1 MNQPRNNADF
11 NPYESAQQK
20 GTHGEQ
26 PETAASC
33 ARMPNVQTPDSAAGA
48 DSVTG
53 IEPNDPTHAAPP
65 QNPQSDTASSTAQA
79 PGQASPA
86 SVPQADQ
93 HPFGHPVPPQ
103 APYAQPSYGAPQPPA
118 NPYAAAAPKPA
129 KKWPWVL
136 LGCALAFL
144 MGLGGCVD
152 FATVGMV
159 ADSLHSRADGVHSFD
174 FDDLP
179 YGYDPDDLPDSDYY
193 GGFTLSDIKEAAGD
207 LPCDIDDEGKAAP
220 GVYVVGRDID
230 EGLYFLQGNPST
242 ESECYLFDP
251 EGFGTYNMDAAVTYT
266 GNYFADLE
274 DGQVVVF
281 MPSSASM
288 LMIPA
293 DQADFQPQAPYT
305 SGLYRVG
312 QDIPAGTYS
321 IAVSP
326 DAPRNA
332 SQDYAAYV
340 MKDLDF
346 DDDSITDSKPLLRG
360 STQTITVEN
369 GEWLELFGTT
379 ATPTE

>member
-1 MNQPRNNADF
+1 MNQPRNNADS
-11 NPYESAQQK
+11 NPYESAQQ
-20 GTHGEQ
+20 
-26 PETAASC
+26 
-33 ARMPNVQTPDSAAGA
+33 QT
-48 DSVTG
+48 
-53 IEPNDPTHAAPP
+53 P
-65 QNPQSDTASSTAQA
+65 QNPQLDAAASAAQA
-79 PGQASPA
+79 PEPPA
-86 SVPQADQ
+86 SDNAATAGNGAGIDFNGPDRPAPLQDPQPDTTANAAQTPGNADPAASQ
-93 HPFGHPVPPQ
+93 QPCEYPVPPQ

-118 NPYAAAAPKPA
+118 NPYAAIAPKPA

-144 MGLGGCVD
+144 MGLGGCVGL
-152 FATVGMV
+152 ATVDMV
-159 ADSLHSRADGVHSFD
+159 ADSLHSRADGVHSYD

-179 YGYDPDDLPDSDYY
+179 YGHDPDDLPDSDYY

-242 ESECYLFDP
+242 ESECYLFAP
-251 EGFGTYNMDAAVTYT
+251 EGSGTYSMSTAVTYT

-274 DGQVVVF
+274 KGQVVVF
-281 MPSSASM
+281 MPSANSM

-293 DQADFQPQAPYT
+293 DQADFQPQAPYA

-312 QDIPAGTYS
+312 QDIPAGTYT
-321 IAVSP
+321 ITVSP
-326 DAPRNA
+326 DAPHNA

-360 STQTITVEN
+360 GTQTITVED
-369 GEWLELFGTT
+369 GEWLELFGTI
-379 ATPTE
+379 ATPAQ

>member
-1 MNQPRNNADF
+1 MNQPRNNPDF
-11 NPYESAQQK
+11 NPYESAQQA
-20 GTHGEQ
+20 GTQSPQLDATASAAQTPGNASPVSEAGNCADSS
-26 PETAASC
+26 PNETAEPTAPQVER
-33 ARMPNVQTPDSAAGA
+33 AETPMSA
-48 DSVTG
+48 
-53 IEPNDPTHAAPP
+53 
-65 QNPQSDTASSTAQA
+65 AQA
-79 PGQASPA
+79 PANAGPA
-86 SVPQADQ
+86 AVPQAAQ
-93 HPFGHPVPPQ
+93 QPSGYAVPPQ
-103 APYAQPSYGAPQPPA
+103 APYTQPSYGSPQPPA
-118 NPYAAAAPKPA
+118 NPYTAEPKPA

-144 MGLGGCVD
+144 MGLGGCVG

-159 ADSLHSRADGVHSFD
+159 ADSLHSRADDVHSYD

-207 LPCDIDDEGKAAP
+207 LPCDIDDEGKATA

-242 ESECYLFDP
+242 EAEFYLFSP
-251 EGFGTYNMDAAVTYT
+251 EGSGTYSMSAAVTYT

-274 DGQVVVF
+274 NGEVIAF
-281 MPSSASM
+281 MPSANSM

-293 DQADFQPQAPYT
+293 DQADFQPQAPYA

-312 QDIPAGTYS
+312 QDIPAGTYT
-321 IAVSP
+321 ITVSP
-326 DAPRNA
+326 DAPHNA

-360 STQTITVEN
+360 STQTVTVED

-379 ATPTE
+379 ATPIE

>member
-1 MNQPRNNADF
+1 MNQPRNNHDS
-11 NPYESAQQK
+11 NPYESTQQ
-20 GTHGEQ
+20 TPPQGEQ
-26 PETAASC
+26 PET
-33 ARMPNVQTPDSAAGA
+33 PAGA
-48 DSVTG
+48 TQAHGSQASG
-53 IEPNDPTHAAPP
+53 NAGMSPNDPAHSAASQSP
-65 QNPQSDTASSTAQA
+65 QPDTAASPVQA
-79 PGQASPA
+79 PGNADPA
-86 SVPQADQ
+86 AVPQTAQ
-93 HPFGHPVPPQ
+93 QPSVYAAAPQ
-103 APYAQPSYGAPQPPA
+103 APYTQPSYGAPQPPA
-118 NPYAAAAPKPA
+118 NPYVAVAPKPA

-144 MGLGGCVD
+144 MGLGGCVG

-174 FDDLP
+174 FDDMP

-207 LPCDIDDEGKAAP
+207 LPCDVDDEGKAAP

-251 EGFGTYNMDAAVTYT
+251 EGSGTYSMSAAVTYT

-274 DGQVVVF
+274 NGQVIAFV
-281 MPSSASM
+281 PSAKSM

-293 DQADFQPQAPYT
+293 DQADFQPQAPYA

-312 QDIPAGTYS
+312 QDIPAGTYT
-321 IAVSP
+321 ITVSP
-326 DAPRNA
+326 DAPHNA

-360 STQTITVEN
+360 STQTVTVED
-369 GEWLELFGTT
+369 GEWLELFGTI
-379 ATPTE
+379 ATPAE

>member
-1 MNQPRNNADF
+1 MNQPRNNPDF
-11 NPYESAQQK
+11 NPYESAQQA
-20 GTHGEQ
+20 GT
-26 PETAASC
+26 
-33 ARMPNVQTPDSAAGA
+33 
-48 DSVTG
+48 
-53 IEPNDPTHAAPP
+53 
-65 QNPQSDTASSTAQA
+65 QNPQLDVTASAAQT
-79 PGQASPA
+79 PGNASPA
-86 SVPQADQ
+86 SEAGNCADSSPNETAEPTAPQVERAETATSAAQAPCQAGTAAVPQAAQ
-93 HPFGHPVPPQ
+93 QPSGYAVPPQ
-103 APYAQPSYGAPQPPA
+103 APYAQPSYGSPQPPA
-118 NPYAAAAPKPA
+118 NPYAAESKPA
-129 KKWPWVL
+129 KKWPWIL

-144 MGLGGCVD
+144 MGLGGCVG

-159 ADSLHSRADGVHSFD
+159 ADSLHSRADGVHSYD

-193 GGFTLSDIKEAAGD
+193 GGFTLSDIKKAAGD
-207 LPCDIDDEGKAAP
+207 LPCDIDDEGKATA

-242 ESECYLFDP
+242 EAEFYLFSP
-251 EGFGTYNMDAAVTYT
+251 EGSGTYSMSAAVTYT

-274 DGQVVVF
+274 NGQVIAF
-281 MPSSASM
+281 MPSANSM

-293 DQADFQPQAPYT
+293 AQADFQPQAPYA

-312 QDIPAGTYS
+312 QDIPVGTYT
-321 IAVSP
+321 ITVSP
-326 DAPRNA
+326 DAPHNA

-360 STQTITVEN
+360 STQTVTVED
-369 GEWLELFGTT
+369 GEWLELFGTI

>member
-1 MNQPRNNADF
+1 
-11 NPYESAQQK
+11 
-20 GTHGEQ
+20 
-26 PETAASC
+26 
-33 ARMPNVQTPDSAAGA
+33 
-48 DSVTG
+48 
-53 IEPNDPTHAAPP
+53 
-65 QNPQSDTASSTAQA
+65 
-79 PGQASPA
+79 
-86 SVPQADQ
+86 
-93 HPFGHPVPPQ
+93 
-103 APYAQPSYGAPQPPA
+103 
-118 NPYAAAAPKPA
+118 
-129 KKWPWVL
+129 
-136 LGCALAFL
+136 
-144 MGLGGCVD
+144 MGLGGCVG

-207 LPCDIDDEGKAAP
+207 LPCDIDDEDKAAP

-281 MPSSASM
+281 MPSSTSM

-293 DQADFQPQAPYT
+293 DQADFQPQAPYA

-312 QDIPAGTYS
+312 QDIPAGTYT
-321 IAVSP
+321 ITVSP

>member
-1 MNQPRNNADF
+1 MNQPRNNHDS
-11 NPYESAQQK
+11 NPYESTQQ
-20 GTHGEQ
+20 TPPQGEQ
-26 PETAASC
+26 PET
-33 ARMPNVQTPDSAAGA
+33 PAGA
-48 DSVTG
+48 TQAHGSQAG
-53 IEPNDPTHAAPP
+53 GNAGMSPNDPAHSAASQSP
-65 QNPQSDTASSTAQA
+65 QPDTGASPVQA
-79 PGQASPA
+79 PGNADPA
-86 SVPQADQ
+86 AIPQTAQQPSVYAAA
-93 HPFGHPVPPQ
+93 PQ
-103 APYAQPSYGAPQPPA
+103 APYTQPSYGAPQPPA
-118 NPYAAAAPKPA
+118 NPYAAAPKPA

-144 MGLGGCVD
+144 MGLGGCVG

-251 EGFGTYNMDAAVTYT
+251 EGFGTYSMDAAVTYT

-293 DQADFQPQAPYT
+293 DQADFQPQAPYA

>member
-1 MNQPRNNADF
+1 MNQPRNNHDF
-11 NPYESAQQK
+11 NPYESAQQ
-20 GTHGEQ
+20 T
-26 PETAASC
+26 
-33 ARMPNVQTPDSAAGA
+33 GA
-48 DSVTG
+48 
-53 IEPNDPTHAAPP
+53 
-65 QNPQSDTASSTAQA
+65 QNPQLGTTASAAQT
-79 PGQASPA
+79 PGNASPA
-86 SVPQADQ
+86 SEASNCADSSPNETARPAAPKAEQSDMAAGAMQTPCQAGTAAVPQAAQ
-93 HPFGHPVPPQ
+93 QPSGCAVPPQ
-103 APYAQPSYGAPQPPA
+103 APYSQPSYGAPQPPA
-118 NPYAAAAPKPA
+118 NPYAAAPKPA

-144 MGLGGCVD
+144 MGLGGCVG

-159 ADSLHSRADGVHSFD
+159 ADSLHSRADGVHSYD

-207 LPCDIDDEGKAAP
+207 LPCDIDDEGKATA

-242 ESECYLFDP
+242 EAEFYLFSP
-251 EGFGTYNMDAAVTYT
+251 EGSGTYSMSAAVTYT

-274 DGQVVVF
+274 NGQVIAF
-281 MPSSASM
+281 MPSAKSM

-293 DQADFQPQAPYT
+293 DQADFQPQAPYA

-312 QDIPAGTYS
+312 QDIPAGTYT
-321 IAVSP
+321 ITVSP
-326 DAPRNA
+326 DAPHNA

-346 DDDSITDSKPLLRG
+346 DDDSIIDSKPLLRG
-360 STQTITVEN
+360 STQTVTVED
-369 GEWLELFGTT
+369 GEWLELFGTI
-379 ATPTE
+379 ATPIE

>member
-1 MNQPRNNADF
+1 MNQPRNNPDF
-11 NPYESAQQK
+11 NPYESAQQ
-20 GTHGEQ
+20 T
-26 PETAASC
+26 
-33 ARMPNVQTPDSAAGA
+33 GA
-48 DSVTG
+48 
-53 IEPNDPTHAAPP
+53 
-65 QNPQSDTASSTAQA
+65 QNPQLDTTANAPQA
-79 PGQASPA
+79 PGNAGPA
-86 SVPQADQ
+86 SKAVNCADPSPNGTAQPTAPRVECAETATGVAQVPCQADPAAVPQATQ
-93 HPFGHPVPPQ
+93 QPSGYAVPPQ
-103 APYAQPSYGAPQPPA
+103 APYTQPSYGAPQPPA
-118 NPYAAAAPKPA
+118 NPYAAVAPKPA

-144 MGLGGCVD
+144 MGLGGCVG

-207 LPCDIDDEGKAAP
+207 LPCDIDDEGKATP

-242 ESECYLFDP
+242 ESECYLFAP
-251 EGFGTYNMDAAVTYT
+251 EGSGTYSMSTAVTYT
-266 GNYFADLE
+266 GNYFAELE
-274 DGQVVVF
+274 KGQVVVF
-281 MPSSASM
+281 MPSAKSM

-293 DQADFQPQAPYT
+293 DQADFQPQAPYA

-312 QDIPAGTYS
+312 KDIPAGTYS
-321 IAVSP
+321 ITVSP
-326 DAPRNA
+326 DAPHNA

-360 STQTITVEN
+360 STQTITVED
-369 GEWLELFGTT
+369 GEWLELFGTI
-379 ATPTE
+379 ATPIE

>member
-1 MNQPRNNADF
+1 MNQPRNNHDS
-11 NPYESAQQK
+11 NPYESAQQ
-20 GTHGEQ
+20 T
-26 PETAASC
+26 T
-33 ARMPNVQTPDSAAGA
+33 
-48 DSVTG
+48 
-53 IEPNDPTHAAPP
+53 P
-65 QNPQSDTASSTAQA
+65 QNPQLDAAPNAAQA
-79 PGQASPA
+79 PEPQSAYPA
-86 SVPQADQ
+86 SETGSGSDPNPNGTAQPAAPQVEQPDMTAGAAQ
-93 HPFGHPVPPQ
+93 APANVGPAAKQQATQQPSGYAVPPQ
-103 APYAQPSYGAPQPPA
+103 APYAHPSYGAPQPPA
-118 NPYAAAAPKPA
+118 NPYAATPKPA

-144 MGLGGCVD
+144 MGLGGCVG

-332 SQDYAAYV
+332 SQDYAAHV

-360 STQTITVEN
+360 RTQTITVEN

>member
-1 MNQPRNNADF
+1 MNQPRNNHDS
-11 NPYESAQQK
+11 NPYESAQQ
-20 GTHGEQ
+20 T
-26 PETAASC
+26 T
-33 ARMPNVQTPDSAAGA
+33 
-48 DSVTG
+48 
-53 IEPNDPTHAAPP
+53 P
-65 QNPQSDTASSTAQA
+65 QNPQLEATPNAAQA
-79 PGQASPA
+79 PEPQSAYPA
-86 SVPQADQ
+86 SETGSGSDSNPNGTAQPAAPQVEQPDMTAGPAQAPANVGPAAKQ
-93 HPFGHPVPPQ
+93 HATQQPSGYAVPPQ
-103 APYAQPSYGAPQPPA
+103 TPYAQPSYDAPQPPA
-118 NPYAAAAPKPA
+118 NPYAAAPKPA

-144 MGLGGCVD
+144 MGLGGCVG

-159 ADSLHSRADGVHSFD
+159 ADSLHSRADGVHSYD

-179 YGYDPDDLPDSDYY
+179 YGYDPDDPPDSDYY

-207 LPCDIDDEGKAAP
+207 LPCDIDDEGKATA

-251 EGFGTYNMDAAVTYT
+251 EGFGTYSMDAAVTYT

-293 DQADFQPQAPYT
+293 DQADFQPQAPYA

-312 QDIPAGTYS
+312 QDIPAGTYT
-321 IAVSP
+321 ITVSP

-332 SQDYAAYV
+332 SQDYAACV

-360 STQTITVEN
+360 STQTITVED
-369 GEWLELFGTT
+369 GEWLELFGAT

>member
-1 MNQPRNNADF
+1 MNQPRNNPDF
-11 NPYESAQQK
+11 NPYESAQQ
-20 GTHGEQ
+20 
-26 PETAASC
+26 
-33 ARMPNVQTPDSAAGA
+33 
-48 DSVTG
+48 TG
-53 IEPNDPTHAAPP
+53 G
-65 QNPQSDTASSTAQA
+65 QNPQLDTTAKAAQAFESQSAYPASEAGSYADPGPNETAEPTAPQAERAETAMGAAQA
-79 PGQASPA
+79 PGNAVPA
-86 SVPQADQ
+86 AAPQAAQ
-93 HPFGHPVPPQ
+93 QPSGYAVPPQ
-103 APYAQPSYGAPQPPA
+103 APYAQPSYGAPQSPA
-118 NPYAAAAPKPA
+118 NPYAAAPKPA
-129 KKWPWVL
+129 KKWPWIL

-144 MGLGGCVD
+144 MGLGGCVG

-159 ADSLHSRADGVHSFD
+159 ADSLHSRADGVHSYD

-179 YGYDPDDLPDSDYY
+179 YGNDPDDLPDSDYY

-207 LPCDIDDEGKAAP
+207 LPCDIDDEGKATA

-242 ESECYLFDP
+242 EAEFYLFSP
-251 EGFGTYNMDAAVTYT
+251 EGSGTYSMSAAVTYT

-274 DGQVVVF
+274 RGQVIAF
-281 MPSSASM
+281 MPSAKSM

-293 DQADFQPQAPYT
+293 DQADFQPQAPYA

-312 QDIPAGTYS
+312 QDIPAGTYT
-321 IAVSP
+321 ITVSP
-326 DAPRNA
+326 DAPHNA

-360 STQTITVEN
+360 STQTVTVED
-369 GEWLELFGTT
+369 GEWLELFGTI

>member
-1 MNQPRNNADF
+1 MNQPRNNPDF
-11 NPYESAQQK
+11 NPYESAQQT
-20 GTHGEQ
+20 GT
-26 PETAASC
+26 
-33 ARMPNVQTPDSAAGA
+33 
-48 DSVTG
+48 
-53 IEPNDPTHAAPP
+53 
-65 QNPQSDTASSTAQA
+65 QNPQLNTTANAAQA
-79 PGQASPA
+79 PGNAGSASEAGNCADPSPNETAEPTAPQVEQPDMTAGAAQAPA
-86 SVPQADQ
+86 NAGTAAVPQAAQ
-93 HPFGHPVPPQ
+93 QPSGYAVPPQ
-103 APYAQPSYGAPQPPA
+103 APYVQPSYGSAQPPA
-118 NPYAAAAPKPA
+118 NPYAAEPKPA

-144 MGLGGCVD
+144 MGLGGCVG

-174 FDDLP
+174 FDNLP
-179 YGYDPDDLPDSDYY
+179 YGYDPDELPDSDYY

-207 LPCDIDDEGKAAP
+207 LPCDIDDEGKATP

-242 ESECYLFDP
+242 EAEFYLFTP
-251 EGFGTYNMDAAVTYT
+251 EGSGTYSMSAAVTYT

-274 DGQVVVF
+274 NGQVVVF
-281 MPSSASM
+281 MPSAKSM

-293 DQADFQPQAPYT
+293 DQADFQPQAPYA

-312 QDIPAGTYS
+312 RDIPAGTYT
-321 IAVSP
+321 ITVST
-326 DAPRNA
+326 DAPHNA

-346 DDDSITDSKPLLRG
+346 DDGSITDSKPLLRG
-360 STQTITVEN
+360 GTQTITVED
-369 GEWLELFGTT
+369 GEWLELFGTI

>member
-1 MNQPRNNADF
+1 MNQPCNNHDS
-11 NPYESAQQK
+11 NPYESTQQ
-20 GTHGEQ
+20 TPPQGEQ
-26 PETAASC
+26 PET
-33 ARMPNVQTPDSAAGA
+33 PAGA
-48 DSVTG
+48 TQAHGSQASG
-53 IEPNDPTHAAPP
+53 NAGMSPNDPAHSTASQSP
-65 QNPQSDTASSTAQA
+65 QPDTAASPVQA
-79 PGQASPA
+79 PGNADPA
-86 SVPQADQ
+86 AVPQTAQ
-93 HPFGHPVPPQ
+93 QPSVYAAAPQ
-103 APYAQPSYGAPQPPA
+103 APYTQPSYGAPQPPA
-118 NPYAAAAPKPA
+118 NPYVAVAPKPA

-144 MGLGGCVD
+144 MGLGGCVG

-174 FDDLP
+174 FDDMP

-251 EGFGTYNMDAAVTYT
+251 EGSGTYSMSAAVTYT

-274 DGQVVVF
+274 NGQVIAF
-281 MPSSASM
+281 MPSAKSM

-293 DQADFQPQAPYT
+293 DQADFQPQAPYA

-312 QDIPAGTYS
+312 QDIPAGTYT
-321 IAVSP
+321 ITVSP
-326 DAPRNA
+326 DAPHNA

-360 STQTITVEN
+360 STQTVTVED
-369 GEWLELFGTT
+369 GEWLELFGTI
-379 ATPTE
+379 ATPAE

>member
-1 MNQPRNNADF
+1 MNQPRNNPDF
-11 NPYESAQQK
+11 NPYESAQQT
-20 GTHGEQ
+20 GT
-26 PETAASC
+26 
-33 ARMPNVQTPDSAAGA
+33 
-48 DSVTG
+48 
-53 IEPNDPTHAAPP
+53 
-65 QNPQSDTASSTAQA
+65 QNPQLDTTANAPQAPGNAGPASEAGSNPGTNPDDSAFTTSSQDSQPESATGAAQA
-79 PGQASPA
+79 PGNAGPA
-86 SVPQADQ
+86 AVQQTAQQPSVYAAAPQT
-93 HPFGHPVPPQ
+93 
-103 APYAQPSYGAPQPPA
+103 PYTQPSYGAPQPPA
-118 NPYAAAAPKPA
+118 NPYAAVAPKPA

-144 MGLGGCVD
+144 MGLGGCVG

-207 LPCDIDDEGKAAP
+207 LPCDIDDEGKATP

-242 ESECYLFDP
+242 ESECYLFTP
-251 EGFGTYNMDAAVTYT
+251 EGSGTYSMSTAVTYT

-274 DGQVVVF
+274 KGQVVVF
-281 MPSSASM
+281 MPSAKSM

-293 DQADFQPQAPYT
+293 DQADFQPQAPYA

-312 QDIPAGTYS
+312 QDIPAGTYT
-321 IAVSP
+321 ITVSP
-326 DAPRNA
+326 DAPHNA

-360 STQTITVEN
+360 GTQTITVED
-369 GEWLELFGTT
+369 GEWLELFGTI

>member
-1 MNQPRNNADF
+1 MNQPRNNHDS
-11 NPYESAQQK
+11 NPYESTQQ
-20 GTHGEQ
+20 TPPQGEQ
-26 PETAASC
+26 PET
-33 ARMPNVQTPDSAAGA
+33 PAGA
-48 DSVTG
+48 TQAHGSQASG
-53 IEPNDPTHAAPP
+53 NAGMSPNDPAHSAASQSP
-65 QNPQSDTASSTAQA
+65 QPDTAASPVQA
-79 PGQASPA
+79 PGNADPA
-86 SVPQADQ
+86 AVPQTAQ
-93 HPFGHPVPPQ
+93 QPSVYAAAPQ
-103 APYAQPSYGAPQPPA
+103 APYTQPSYGAPQPPA
-118 NPYAAAAPKPA
+118 NPYVAVAPKPA
-129 KKWPWVL
+129 KMWPWVL

-144 MGLGGCVD
+144 MGLGGCVG

-251 EGFGTYNMDAAVTYT
+251 EGSGTYSMSAAVTYT

-274 DGQVVVF
+274 NGQVIAF
-281 MPSSASM
+281 MPSAKSM

-293 DQADFQPQAPYT
+293 DQADFQPQAPYA

-312 QDIPAGTYS
+312 QDIPAGTYT
-321 IAVSP
+321 ITVSP
-326 DAPRNA
+326 DAPHNA

-360 STQTITVEN
+360 STQTVTVED
-369 GEWLELFGTT
+369 GEWLELFGAI
-379 ATPTE
+379 ATPAE

>member
-1 MNQPRNNADF
+1 MNQPRNNPDF
-11 NPYESAQQK
+11 NPYESAQQ
-20 GTHGEQ
+20 T
-26 PETAASC
+26 
-33 ARMPNVQTPDSAAGA
+33 GA
-48 DSVTG
+48 
-53 IEPNDPTHAAPP
+53 
-65 QNPQSDTASSTAQA
+65 QNPQLDTTASAAQT
-79 PGQASPA
+79 PGNASPA
-86 SVPQADQ
+86 SEASNCADSSPNETARPAAPKAEHAETAMGAAQTPCQACPAAAPQAAQ
-93 HPFGHPVPPQ
+93 QPSGCAVPPQ
-103 APYAQPSYGAPQPPA
+103 TPYTQPSYGAPQPPA
-118 NPYAAAAPKPA
+118 NPYAAAPKPA

-144 MGLGGCVD
+144 MGLGGCVG

-207 LPCDIDDEGKAAP
+207 LPCDIDDEGKATP

-251 EGFGTYNMDAAVTYT
+251 EGSGTYSMSTAVTYT

-274 DGQVVVF
+274 KGQVVVF
-281 MPSSASM
+281 MPSAKSM

-293 DQADFQPQAPYT
+293 DQADFQPQAPYA

-312 QDIPAGTYS
+312 QDIPAGTYT
-321 IAVSP
+321 ITVSP
-326 DAPRNA
+326 DAPHNA

-360 STQTITVEN
+360 GTQTITVED
-369 GEWLELFGTT
+369 GEWLELFGTI
-379 ATPTE
+379 ATPAE

>member
-1 MNQPRNNADF
+1 MNQPRNNPDF
-11 NPYESAQQK
+11 NPYESAQQ
-20 GTHGEQ
+20 TPPQGEQ
-26 PETAASC
+26 PETPETPAQAHGSQAGGCTTPNASDPAHPTPSQSSQSNTAAS
-33 ARMPNVQTPDSAAGA
+33 P
-48 DSVTG
+48 
-53 IEPNDPTHAAPP
+53 
-65 QNPQSDTASSTAQA
+65 AQA
-79 PGQASPA
+79 PGEAGPA
-86 SVPQADQ
+86 VAPQAAQ
-93 HPFGHPVPPQ
+93 QPSVYAAAPQ
-103 APYAQPSYGAPQPPA
+103 APYTQPSCGAPQPPA

-144 MGLGGCVD
+144 MGLGGCVG

-193 GGFTLSDIKEAAGD
+193 GGFTLSDIKGAAGD
-207 LPCDIDDEGKAAP
+207 LPCDIDDEGKATP

-242 ESECYLFDP
+242 ESECYLFAP
-251 EGFGTYNMDAAVTYT
+251 EGSGTYSMSTAVTYT
-266 GNYFADLE
+266 GNYFAELE
-274 DGQVVVF
+274 KGQVVVF
-281 MPSSASM
+281 MPSAKSM

-293 DQADFQPQAPYT
+293 EQADFQPQAPYA

-312 QDIPAGTYS
+312 QDIPAGTYT
-321 IAVSP
+321 ITVSP
-326 DAPRNA
+326 DAPHNA

-360 STQTITVEN
+360 GTQTITVED
-369 GEWLELFGTT
+369 GEWLELFGTI

>member
-1 MNQPRNNADF
+1 MNQPRNNADS
-11 NPYESAQQK
+11 NPYESAQQ
-20 GTHGEQ
+20 
-26 PETAASC
+26 
-33 ARMPNVQTPDSAAGA
+33 
-48 DSVTG
+48 
-53 IEPNDPTHAAPP
+53 PTP
-65 QNPQSDTASSTAQA
+65 QNPQLDAAANAAQAPEPPASDNVAAAGNVAGIDLNGPDRPAPLQDPQPDTTANAAQA
-79 PGQASPA
+79 PGNAGPA
-86 SVPQADQ
+86 AGQQPS
-93 HPFGHPVPPQ
+93 GHPVPPQ

-118 NPYAAAAPKPA
+118 NPYATVAPKPA

-144 MGLGGCVD
+144 MGLGGCVG

-159 ADSLHSRADGVHSFD
+159 ADSLHSRADGIHSYD

-179 YGYDPDDLPDSDYY
+179 YGHDPDDLPDSDYY

-207 LPCDIDDEGKAAP
+207 LPGDIDDEGKATP

-242 ESECYLFDP
+242 ESEYYLFDP
-251 EGFGTYNMDAAVTYT
+251 EGFGTYSISAAVTYT

-274 DGQVVVF
+274 NGQVVAF
-281 MPSSASM
+281 MPSSGSM

-293 DQADFQPQAPYT
+293 DQADFQPQAPYA

-312 QDIPAGTYS
+312 KDIPAGTYS
-321 IAVSP
+321 ITVSP
-326 DAPRNA
+326 DAPHNA

-346 DDDSITDSKPLLRG
+346 DNDSITDSKPLLRG
-360 STQTITVEN
+360 STQTVTVED
-369 GEWLELFGTT
+369 GEWLELFGTI
-379 ATPTE
+379 ATPVR

>member
-1 MNQPRNNADF
+1 MNQPRNNPDF
-11 NPYESAQQK
+11 NPYESAQQTS
-20 GTHGEQ
+20 G
-26 PETAASC
+26 
-33 ARMPNVQTPDSAAGA
+33 
-48 DSVTG
+48 
-53 IEPNDPTHAAPP
+53 
-65 QNPQSDTASSTAQA
+65 QNPQLDTTANAAQA
-79 PGQASPA
+79 PGNAGPA
-86 SVPQADQ
+86 SEAGSCADPGPYETAEPTAPQAERAETAMGAAQAPGNAGPAAVPQAAQ
-93 HPFGHPVPPQ
+93 QPSGYAVPPQ
-103 APYAQPSYGAPQPPA
+103 APYAQPSYGAPQSPA
-118 NPYAAAAPKPA
+118 NPYAAAPKPA
-129 KKWPWVL
+129 KKWPWIL

-144 MGLGGCVD
+144 MGLGGCVG

-159 ADSLHSRADGVHSFD
+159 ADSLHSRADGVHSYD

-179 YGYDPDDLPDSDYY
+179 YGNDPDDLPDSDYY

-207 LPCDIDDEGKAAP
+207 LPCDIDDEGKATA

-242 ESECYLFDP
+242 EAEFYLFSP
-251 EGFGTYNMDAAVTYT
+251 EGSGTYSMSAAVTYT

-274 DGQVVVF
+274 RGQVIAF
-281 MPSSASM
+281 MPSAKSM

-293 DQADFQPQAPYT
+293 DQADFQPQAPYA

-312 QDIPAGTYS
+312 QDIPAGTYT
-321 IAVSP
+321 ITVSP
-326 DAPRNA
+326 DAPHNA

-360 STQTITVEN
+360 STQTVTVED
-369 GEWLELFGTT
+369 GEWLELFGTI

>member
-1 MNQPRNNADF
+1 MNQPRNNPDS
-11 NPYESAQQK
+11 NPYESTQQ
-20 GTHGEQ
+20 TPPQGEQ
-26 PETAASC
+26 FE
-33 ARMPNVQTPDSAAGA
+33 TPD
-48 DSVTG
+48 
-53 IEPNDPTHAAPP
+53 NR
-65 QNPQSDTASSTAQA
+65 
-79 PGQASPA
+79 
-86 SVPQADQ
+86 
-93 HPFGHPVPPQ
+93 PQ
-103 APYAQPSYGAPQPPA
+103 APYAQPAYGAPQPPA
-118 NPYAAAAPKPA
+118 NPYAAVAPKPA

-144 MGLGGCVD
+144 MGLGGCVG

-207 LPCDIDDEGKAAP
+207 LPCDIDDEGKATP

-242 ESECYLFDP
+242 ESECYLFTP
-251 EGFGTYNMDAAVTYT
+251 EGSGTYSMSTAVTYT

-274 DGQVVVF
+274 KGQVVVF
-281 MPSSASM
+281 MPSAKSM

-293 DQADFQPQAPYT
+293 DQADFQPQAPYA

-312 QDIPAGTYS
+312 QDIPAGTYT
-321 IAVSP
+321 ITVST
-326 DAPRNA
+326 DAPHNA

-360 STQTITVEN
+360 GTQTITVED
-369 GEWLELFGTT
+369 GEWLELFGTI

>member
-1 MNQPRNNADF
+1 MNQPRNNPDF
-11 NPYESAQQK
+11 KPYESAQQA
-20 GTHGEQ
+20 GT
-26 PETAASC
+26 
-33 ARMPNVQTPDSAAGA
+33 
-48 DSVTG
+48 
-53 IEPNDPTHAAPP
+53 
-65 QNPQSDTASSTAQA
+65 QNPQLDATASAAQT
-79 PGQASPA
+79 PGNASPA
-86 SVPQADQ
+86 SEAGNCDSSPNETAEPTAPQVERAETAMSAAQAPCQAGTAAVPQAAQ
-93 HPFGHPVPPQ
+93 QPSGYAIPPQ
-103 APYAQPSYGAPQPPA
+103 APYAQPSYGSAQPPA
-118 NPYAAAAPKPA
+118 NPYAAEPKPA
-129 KKWPWVL
+129 KKWPWIF

-144 MGLGGCVD
+144 MGLGGCVG

-159 ADSLHSRADGVHSFD
+159 ADSLHSRADGVHSYD

-207 LPCDIDDEGKAAP
+207 LPCDIDDEGKATA

-242 ESECYLFDP
+242 EAEFYLFSP
-251 EGFGTYNMDAAVTYT
+251 EGSGTYSMSAAVTYT

-274 DGQVVVF
+274 NGQVIAF
-281 MPSSASM
+281 IPSAKSM

-293 DQADFQPQAPYT
+293 DQADFQPQAPYA

-332 SQDYAAYV
+332 SQDYAVYV

-360 STQTITVEN
+360 STQTVTVED
-369 GEWLELFGTT
+369 GEWLELFGTI

>member
-1 MNQPRNNADF
+1 MNQPRNNHDS
-11 NPYESAQQK
+11 NPYESAQQ
-20 GTHGEQ
+20 T
-26 PETAASC
+26 T
-33 ARMPNVQTPDSAAGA
+33 
-48 DSVTG
+48 
-53 IEPNDPTHAAPP
+53 P
-65 QNPQSDTASSTAQA
+65 QNPQLEATPNAAQA
-79 PGQASPA
+79 PEPQSAYPA
-86 SVPQADQ
+86 SETGSGSDSNPNGTAQPAAPQVEQPDMTAGPAQAPANVGPAAKQ
-93 HPFGHPVPPQ
+93 HATQQPSGYAVPPQ
-103 APYAQPSYGAPQPPA
+103 APYAQPSYGAPQPPT
-118 NPYAAAAPKPA
+118 NSYTAAAPKPA

-144 MGLGGCVD
+144 MGLGGCVG

-251 EGFGTYNMDAAVTYT
+251 EGSGTYSMSAAVTYT

-274 DGQVVVF
+274 NGQVIAF
-281 MPSSASM
+281 MPSAKSM

-293 DQADFQPQAPYT
+293 DQADFQPQAPYA

-312 QDIPAGTYS
+312 QDIPAGTYT
-321 IAVSP
+321 ITVSP
-326 DAPRNA
+326 DAPHNA

-360 STQTITVEN
+360 STQTVTVED
-369 GEWLELFGTT
+369 GEWLELFGTI
-379 ATPTE
+379 ATPAE

>member
-1 MNQPRNNADF
+1 MNQPRNNPDF
-11 NPYESAQQK
+11 NPYESAQQ
-20 GTHGEQ
+20 T
-26 PETAASC
+26 
-33 ARMPNVQTPDSAAGA
+33 GA
-48 DSVTG
+48 
-53 IEPNDPTHAAPP
+53 
-65 QNPQSDTASSTAQA
+65 QNPQLDTTASAAQT
-79 PGQASPA
+79 PGNASPA
-86 SVPQADQ
+86 SEASNCADSSPNETARPAAPKAEQSDMAAGAVQTPCQAGTAAVPQAAQ
-93 HPFGHPVPPQ
+93 QPSGCAVPPQ
-103 APYAQPSYGAPQPPA
+103 APYSQPSYGAPQPPA
-118 NPYAAAAPKPA
+118 NPYAAAPEPA

-144 MGLGGCVD
+144 MGLGGCVG

-159 ADSLHSRADGVHSFD
+159 ADSLHSRADGVHSYD

-207 LPCDIDDEGKAAP
+207 LPCDIDDEGKATA

-242 ESECYLFDP
+242 EAEFYLFSP
-251 EGFGTYNMDAAVTYT
+251 EGSGTYSMSAAVTYT

-274 DGQVVVF
+274 NGQVIAF
-281 MPSSASM
+281 MPSAKSM
-288 LMIPA
+288 LMIPT
-293 DQADFQPQAPYT
+293 DQADFQPQAPYP

-312 QDIPAGTYS
+312 QDIPAGTYT
-321 IAVSP
+321 ITVSP
-326 DAPRNA
+326 DAPHNA

-360 STQTITVEN
+360 STQTVTVED
-369 GEWLELFGTT
+369 GEWLELFGTI

>member
-1 MNQPRNNADF
+1 MNQPRNNHDS
-11 NPYESAQQK
+11 NPYESAQQ
-20 GTHGEQ
+20 T
-26 PETAASC
+26 T
-33 ARMPNVQTPDSAAGA
+33 
-48 DSVTG
+48 
-53 IEPNDPTHAAPP
+53 P
-65 QNPQSDTASSTAQA
+65 QNPQLDATPNATQAPEPQSAYPTSETGSGSDSNPNGTAQPAAPQVEQPDMTAGPAQA
-79 PGQASPA
+79 PANVGPA
-86 SVPQADQ
+86 AKQ
-93 HPFGHPVPPQ
+93 HATQQPSGYAVPPQ
-103 APYAQPSYGAPQPPA
+103 TPYAQPSYDAPQPPA
-118 NPYAAAAPKPA
+118 NPYATAPKPA

-136 LGCALAFL
+136 
-144 MGLGGCVD
+144 GGCVG

-179 YGYDPDDLPDSDYY
+179 YGYDPDDLPDSDYS
-193 GGFTLSDIKEAAGD
+193 GGFSLSVIKVAAGD

-293 DQADFQPQAPYT
+293 DQADFQPQAPYA

-312 QDIPAGTYS
+312 QDIPAGTYT
-321 IAVSP
+321 ITVSP

-360 STQTITVEN
+360 STQTITVED
-369 GEWLELFGTT
+369 GEWLELFGTI
-379 ATPTE
+379 ATPAE